1 MREFSCNM
9 LKFVS
14 VRTLIESDVSPY
26 WRTREWR
33 NKVFNLPA
41 SAIIA
46 FLGIINHTK
55 RACSLE
61 KQTKQSSWGVDVT
74 KPTYWFR
81 QGTSFVEPALNII
94 PIVRTGR
101 RAERVLFHLLIT
113 RASNYD
119 VVNASD
125 PQVQSRVRPR
135 RHYWNTSTAKFITA
149 TTILC
154 KPLNSNRHLLTISVN
169 KFFCLLLQ
177 DPFMYIDLATFSKI
191 RFSNGIHIIFI
202 VEENHRWSETP
213 RTRIDGNNSSRRAC
227 Q

>member
-14 VRTLIESDVSPY
+14 VRTLIDSDVSY

-46 FLGIINHTK
+46 FLGIINHMK

-101 RAERVLFHLLIT
+101 AEQLFFYLLIT
-113 RASNYD
+113 RANNYD

-125 PQVQSRVRPR
+125 PQVQSRVRAR
-135 RHYWNTSTAKFITA
+135 RQHYWNTSTVKFITA
-149 TTILC
+149 ITILC

-177 DPFMYIDLATFSKI
+177 EPFMYIDLATFSKI
-191 RFSNGIHIIFI
+191 RFSNGIHIVFI
-202 VEENHRWSETP
+202 VEENHRWSDTSY
-213 RTRIDGNNSSRRAC
+213 TYRRK
-227 Q
+227 